1 MLLRELLKKIH
12 TTFVVVVCNG
22 KVVEAGREIRLFTN
36 FPRDAFVIGIST
48 CKTHTGEP
56 AITIE
61 ALDTSDVDL
70 SE

>member
-12 TTFVVVVCNG
+12 STFVVVVCNG
-22 KVVEAGREIRLFTN
+22 KVVDAGREITN

>member
-22 KVVEAGREIRLFTN
+22 KVVDAGREITN

>member
-22 KVVEAGREIRLFTN
+22 KVVDVGREITN

-70 SE
+70 SEW

>member
-22 KVVEAGREIRLFTN
+22 KVVDAGREIRN
-36 FPRDAFVIGIST
+36 YPRDAFVIGIST

>member
-1 MLLRELLKKIH
+1 M
-12 TTFVVVVCNG
+12 VVVCNG
-22 KVVEAGREIRLFTN
+22 KVVDTGREITN
-36 FPRDAFVIGIST
+36 FPRDAFVVGIST

>member
-1 MLLRELLKKIH
+1 MLLRELLKKVH
-12 TTFVVVVCNG
+12 STFVVVVCNG
-22 KVVEAGREIRLFTN
+22 KVVDTGREITN